1 MNLTQVN
8 SKTEQNSAQIN
19 SLQQTQMNQQQE
31 IEQLKL
37 LLQELNS
44 KVLYLSNSAKN
55 QGTDKIFTKKRNFI

>member
-1 MNLTQVN
+1 
-8 SKTEQNSAQIN
+8 
-19 SLQQTQMNQQQE
+19 MNQQQE